1 MKKLSLLLLVIALVC
16 GLFVLTSCGG
26 NDGDTNTDSGSTN
39 TGSQT
44 QVDEDLEA
52 AYEYVKQTYKTLNVT
67 AASFE
72 VMKKAPI
79 GDKIFNI
86 SWSTNNDAITITE
99 SEDGT
104 SYVVNVPDL
113 GDTAV
118 NYTLK
123 FSIENENGEKKMG
136 SFNLT
141 VPVFSLN
148 THDQYVAAA
157 DGEKLIVQ
165 GIVTGI
171 MAKTHNTSTKEESL
185 YLQDLNGNGGYYVYN
200 ANTDLTD
207 IKVGMTV
214 EVRGEKKNYNG
225 TFELVKADVIVLDET
240 IKTVTPVDFT
250 EAVLGAASLDDK
262 ALTSLNGMLVTIK
275 GVTLLQYSESN
286 GYHNFEI
293 GNHKTY
299 FRISTSSNC
308 VTEADGRTLTEQ
320 FNNNFYN
327 AADVTGIIAV
337 YNSNMYLMP
346 VSKDALQNIV
356 AQEKPDD
363 VQVDITLENTTVP
376 GMIQLA
382 GDTTLPTTF
391 SSLVGVSISWELV
404 DGSGVATLNG
414 ATLTVTIPEEAK
426 TVKLTATVTSGEVSK
441 TKDYE
446 IAIKPIS
453 TITIEEANNI
463 GDPMASNQYT
473 DEIYYIT
480 GIVESIAN
488 DTYGNLYITDESGE
502 FRLYIYGLYDS
513 TGKVRYDKMD
523 PKPLKG
529 DTITVLSSV
538 GKYNTDVQLKNA
550 KVTAHTVHP
559 DNEGA
564 TTPDNY
570 TEMTI
575 PEALAAE
582 DGTKIKV
589 TGTVSEINGAWNEQY
604 GNMNVTIIDADG
616 NTLYLYRLSTKVEM
630 GDIITVKG
638 EMATWDE
645 ERQVAQGATA
655 TIDGNGGSDS
665 SDEIP
670 FVAVSPVIGGEYFFA
685 MTQDGALCYI
695 TGEMATGNA
704 KYYMATVSTQANAAK
719 ITVLAGPTADTYYIT
734 LTVGGATKYMDLVVS
749 GTHKNAEYVDA
760 APEVGFSFDATNK
773 VFYKVLEGENY
784 TFGTDF
790 ERKYTTVGG
799 VKVDATLNAMLQISL
814 ATAHTHEYTDEVTAP
829 TCTEQGY
836 TTHTCSCGDVVVD
849 TYVDALGHSYVE
861 GTCTVCGATDHEHT
875 YAEEVTAPTCT
886 AKGYTTYTCTVP
898 GCGHSYTGNE
908 VAELGHSYTDG
919 VCANGCGIEDPN
931 YYYPISIAD
940 ALTANV
946 GKKVILTGTIS
957 EIKSAWSDKYS
968 NMEVWLSDS
977 EGNKILLYRIA
988 TLVSVGD
995 EVSVKGEIGSYG
1007 GVNQIAQKGSEVTI
1021 TKKHTCVAGSEATCT
1036 TAQKCTL
1043 CEAVMTEALGHNIGT
1058 DGICTVCGFDQNAA
1072 ASQQE
1077 LAKFEFGAN
1086 GSAAHVDGN
1095 DLGTS
1100 KSYTEGSYTLTLENM
1115 SKVYGVAYDAKG
1127 NSAIKLGTSKVVG
1140 SFSFTVADD
1149 VDKVVIMVAQYKANT
1164 TKINVNGV
1172 DYTITTASNDGE
1184 YTAIEIDTTTT
1195 KTVNFTTVSGGVR
1208 AMIDS
1213 IAFWG

>member
-26 NDGDTNTDSGSTN
+26 NNGTDTDSGSTN

-104 SYVVNVPDL
+104 SYVVNVPEL
-113 GDTAV
+113 GDTEI

-123 FSIENENGEKKMG
+123 FSIENEAGEKKAG

-141 VPVFSLN
+141 IPVFSVN
-148 THDQYVAAA
+148 THEEYVAAA

-185 YLQDLNGNGGYYVYN
+185 YLQDLSGNGGYYVYN
-200 ANTDLTD
+200 ANTDLTN
-207 IKVGMTV
+207 IKVGQTV

-262 ALTSLNGMLVTIK
+262 ALTNLNGMLVTIK

-293 GNHKTY
+293 GSHKTY

-363 VQVDITLENTTVP
+363 VQVDIALDNTTVS

-404 DGSGVATLNG
+404 DGAGVATLNG

-446 IAIKPIS
+446 IVVKPVS

-463 GDPMASNQYT
+463 GDPMASNKYT

-488 DTYGNLYITDESGE
+488 DVYGNLYLVDESGE
-502 FRLYIYGLYDS
+502 FRIYIYGLYDS
-513 TGKVRYDKMD
+513 TGKVRYDSMD

-529 DTITVLSSV
+529 DTITVLSSI

-550 KVTAHTVHP
+550 KVVKHTVHP
-559 DNEGA
+559 DNVGEAGVEVPFA
-564 TTPDNY
+564 PSTPIVGS
-570 TEMTI
+570 EFFFGMTKN
-575 PEALAAE
+575 E
-582 DGTKIKV
+582 KV
-589 TGTVSEINGAWNEQY
+589 Y
-604 GNMNVTIIDADG
+604 
-616 NTLYLYRLSTKVEM
+616 
-630 GDIITVKG
+630 
-638 EMATWDE
+638 
-645 ERQVAQGATA
+645 
-655 TIDGNGGSDS
+655 
-665 SDEIP
+665 
-670 FVAVSPVIGGEYFFA
+670 
-685 MTQDGALCYI
+685 YI
-695 TGEMATGNA
+695 TGAMNG
-704 KYYMATVSTQANAAK
+704 YYMATTTTQADSV
-719 ITVLAGPTADTYYIT
+719 TVKVVAGPTADTYY
-734 LTVGGATKYMDLVVS
+734 LVLDSGKYLDLVLS
-749 GTHKNAEYVDA
+749 GTHKNAVFADA
-760 APEVGFSFDATNK
+760 APAVGFSFDSEYK
-773 VFYKVLEGENY
+773 VFYKELDGSNY
-784 TFGTDF
+784 TFGTALSNT
-790 ERKYTTVGG
+790 YYTVGG
-799 VKVDATLNAMLQISL
+799 VRVGADNAMCQISS
-814 ATAHTHEYTDEVTAP
+814 TAPHTHEYTDEVTAP
-829 TCTEQGY
+829 TCEDKGY
-836 TTHTCSCGDVVVD
+836 TTHTCATCGDVVVD
-849 TYVDALGHSYVE
+849 TYVDALGHNYVD
-861 GTCTVCGATDHEHT
+861 GTCSACGASEHEHT
-875 YAEEVTAPTCT
+875 YSEEVTAPTCYQ
-886 AKGYTTYTCTVP
+886 AGYTTYTCTVE
-898 GCGHSYTGNE
+898 GCGKSYTGNE
-908 VAELGHSYTDG
+908 VAATGAHADNNGDYKCDTEGCTEVFIPAADSKLTINQAIALGSTFEHNTYTTGKYYVTGKITEIYNTTYGNMKITVDDAVIFTVYGTYSADG
-919 VCANGCGIEDPN
+919 
-931 YYYPISIAD
+931 STRFD
-940 ALTANV
+940 AMAVKPVV
-946 GKKVILTGTIS
+946 G
-957 EIKSAWSDKYS
+957 E
-968 NMEVWLSDS
+968 
-977 EGNKILLYRIA
+977 
-988 TLVSVGD
+988 
-995 EVSVKGEIGSYG
+995 
-1007 GVNQIAQKGSEVTI
+1007 TI
-1021 TKKHTCVAGSEATCT
+1021 TVYGIIGQYSGTPQMKNGWITEQAPHECEAGDAATCT
-1036 TAQKCTL
+1036 KAQTCTV
-1043 CEAVMTEALGHNIGT
+1043 CGAVITEALGHNYV
-1058 DGICTVCGFDQNAA
+1058 DDACTRCGAVKPAEGETVLPENLSFPSLANNTSADTYLKNNFPEWTISGKLGNGYAGYLGFGRSGDK
-1072 ASQQE
+1072 ASSIKSSAISTSTAFTVTAVIKGNGSSGVMTSTLVFTLVDE
-1077 LAKFEFGAN
+1077 AGNVVATGYAN
-1086 GSAAHVDGN
+1086 GSSTAEITPIDATDTTYNISFTFVDGKTWTDVSN
-1095 DLGTS
+1095 LVVTFAKTTGNIGL
-1100 KSYTEGSYTLTLENM
+1100 KSLDF
-1115 SKVYGVAYDAKG
+1115 V
-1127 NSAIKLGTSKVVG
+1127 
-1140 SFSFTVADD
+1140 
-1149 VDKVVIMVAQYKANT
+1149 Q
-1164 TKINVNGV
+1164 
-1172 DYTITTASNDGE
+1172 
-1184 YTAIEIDTTTT
+1184 
-1195 KTVNFTTVSGGVR
+1195 
-1208 AMIDS
+1208 
-1213 IAFWG
+1213 